1 MTRDEARKQIQDMLG
16 HRKDLV
22 DDIERAL
29 RFVQE
34 ELESEATLPFFLRVV
49 DDSLSTTADE
59 NIIQRP
65 QDFIRFW
72 DDDPFSLIFTD
83 ESGGAATNFPLK
95 KGSQKYLREAFSGE
109 TRTMGY
115 SEVGEEFQLFPTPTD
130 AWPLVISYY
139 GKDRVLDSNIE
150 NKWLRYLS
158 GLMIG
163 RAGFIVATG
172 IRDKDAQAFF
182 GALAAAGTEKLNQM
196 STAQDEAGGRWI
208 MGGED

>member
-16 HRKDLV
+16 HRADL
-22 DDIERAL
+22 IENIDRTF

-49 DDSLSTTADE
+49 DASLSTTIGE
-59 NIIQRP
+59 NIIPRP

-72 DDDPFSLIFTD
+72 DDDPFSLIF
-83 ESGGAATNFPLK
+83 EGKNFPLV
-95 KGSQKYLREAFSGE
+95 KGSQKALRERFTGATTPIGF
-109 TRTMGY
+109 
-115 SEVGEEFQLFPTPTD
+115 SEVGEEFQIFPVPT
-130 AWPLVISYY
+130 AVYPIIMSYY
-139 GKDRVLDSNIE
+139 GHDQVLSNNIE
-150 NKWLRYLS
+150 NKWLKYLS

-163 RAGFIVATG
+163 RTGFIVATG

-196 STAQDEAGGRWI
+196 STAQDEAGARWI
-208 MGGED
+208 IGGED